1 MSKSYSHPGSR
12 IVNSYDGTPRFR
24 FFLYNKKG
32 RIYKTQMSIHE
43 IQKMLLRQTKQF
55 GWSPLSDLIKSRISM
70 TSIDPPPVIVNQQ
83 ESLEKEH
90 AAAGEISSHTV
101 LSSLQSKRTLP
112 TTTTAR
118 TIISRPGNTKNSF
131 IISHHKGSRPRL
143 VTWHMKHKKYRV

>member
-1 MSKSYSHPGSR
+1 MSKSYSHPSSR

-55 GWSPLSDLIKSRISM
+55 GWSPLSDLIKTRISV
-70 TSIDPPPVIVNQQ
+70 TNIDQQ

-101 LSSLQSKRTLP
+101 LSLLQSKRTLP

-131 IISHHKGSRPRL
+131 IISHNKGSRPKL

>member
-118 TIISRPGNTKNSF
+118 TIISRPGNTNNSF
-131 IISHHKGSRPRL
+131 IISHNKGSRPRL
-143 VTWHMKHKKYRV
+143 VTWFMKPKKYQV

>member
-1 MSKSYSHPGSR
+1 MSKSYSHPSSR

-24 FFLYNKKG
+24 FYLYNKKG

-43 IQKMLLRQTKQF
+43 IQKMLLRRTKQF
-55 GWSPLSDLIKSRISM
+55 GWSPLSDLIKTRISM
-70 TSIDPPPVIVNQQ
+70 TNIDPPPVIVNQQ

-90 AAAGEISSHTV
+90 AAAGEISSQTV

-131 IISHHKGSRPRL
+131 IISHNKGSRPRL
-143 VTWHMKHKKYRV
+143 VTWHMKPKKYQV

>member
-1 MSKSYSHPGSR
+1 MSKSYSHPSSR
-12 IVNSYDGTPRFR
+12 IVNSYDGTPRLR
-24 FFLYNKKG
+24 FYLYNKKG

-55 GWSPLSDLIKSRISM
+55 GWSPLSDLIKTRISM
-70 TSIDPPPVIVNQQ
+70 TNIDPPPVIVNQQ

-131 IISHHKGSRPRL
+131 IISHNKGSRPRL
-143 VTWHMKHKKYRV
+143 VTWHMKPKKYRV

>member
-24 FFLYNKKG
+24 LFLYNKKG

-55 GWSPLSDLIKSRISM
+55 GWSPLSDLITTRISM
-70 TSIDPPPVIVNQQ
+70 TNIDPRPVIVNQQ

-90 AAAGEISSHTV
+90 AAAGEISSYTV
-101 LSSLQSKRTLP
+101 LSLLQSKRTLP

-131 IISHHKGSRPRL
+131 IISHNKGSRPKL